1 MQRCIRI
8 SEICTALKLAYK
20 GKDIEI
26 NGLNLC
32 NRDSEHDKVLSY
44 VTSENYIGIV
54 KNNKAVVAVV
64 VSQNCLEIYKKEEI
78 ELTYIVCQ
86 DAEKTFYDIHDFLY
100 EKTDFYDKFC
110 FPTTIGADCNIAP
123 TAIIEEGVKIGNR
136 VVIGHNSVIKHGT
149 VIGDDCVIGC
159 NSTIGSEGFQIL
171 RIQNVNRKV
180 VHCGRVVLGDKVYIG
195 DNTDVCNSLFEGST
209 KVGTNAKVD
218 NLVHIAHNVVVGDNA
233 VITAGTILCGS
244 SIVENN
250 AWIGVNSSV
259 LNRVRVGDDSKI
271 GIGSVV
277 TRDIPENALAYG
289 VPAKVKR
296 QL

>member
-1 MQRCIRI
+1 M
-8 SEICTALKLAYK
+8 
-20 GKDIEI
+20 
-26 NGLNLC
+26 NLC
-32 NRDSEHDKVLSY
+32 NRDSEHDKVLTY
-44 VTSENYIGIV
+44 VTSTNYIDII

-64 VSQNCLEIYKKEEI
+64 VPQNCLQEYKKAER
-78 ELTYIVCQ
+78 ELSYIVCQ

-110 FPTTIGADCNIAP
+110 FPTMIGTDCNIAP
-123 TAIIEEGVKIGNR
+123 TAVIEEGVKIGNH
-136 VVIGHNSVIKHGT
+136 VSIGHNSVIKHGT

-171 RIQNVNRKV
+171 RIHNVNRKV
-180 VHCGRVVLGDKVYIG
+180 AHCGGVVLGDRVYIG
-195 DNTDVCNSLFEGST
+195 DNTDVCTSLFEGST
-209 KVGTNAKVD
+209 KVGADVKVD
-218 NLVHIAHNVVVGDNA
+218 NLVHIAHNVVIGDNA

-250 AWIGVNSSV
+250 AWIGVNSSI

-277 TRDIPENALAYG
+277 TRDVPENALAYG
-289 VPAKVKR
+289 VPARVKG
-296 QL
+296 QV